1 MKIVDRKTFLSM
13 PEGTVFC
20 KIQTH
25 CATKDDNCI
34 SDFGWDYV
42 FGLTSPKI
50 KGESFGDDFY
60 VQGLGDMSPI
70 GGKCSDDYFDA
81 LYDMSKDQN
90 KEIPFELCGGRDGLY
105 ETNNVQ
111 FAIFSKDEVEEII
124 RELQTAL
131 KKGYSV

>member
-1 MKIVDRKTFLSM
+1 M

-34 SDFGWDYV
+34 SDSGWDYV

-50 KGESFGDDFY
+50 KGKSFSDDFY
-60 VQGLGDMSPI
+60 VQDLGNMFPI
-70 GGKCSDDYFDA
+70 GGKGSDDYFDA
-81 LYDMSKDQN
+81 LYNMSEDQN
-90 KEIPFELCGGRDGLY
+90 KEIHFELWGGRDGLY
-105 ETNNVQ
+105 ETNYVQ